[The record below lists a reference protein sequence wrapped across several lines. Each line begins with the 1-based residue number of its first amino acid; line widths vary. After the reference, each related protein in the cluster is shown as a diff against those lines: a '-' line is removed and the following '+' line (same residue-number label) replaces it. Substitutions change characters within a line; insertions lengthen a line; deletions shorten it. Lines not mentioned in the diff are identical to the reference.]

1 MVSFALGNC
10 LLNFDAVADQIQ
22 VRGKGAAPPS
32 KGKQADCADG
42 PQAVGEAEGG
52 KEQCAAAQDSE
63 SATSGS
69 ERFVYDFDLK
79 EPFPD
84 SESEEEFAVEPSG
97 STCRNKRMC
106 VRRLDA
112 DILEALWA
120 TDVESSGE
128 DAVFDESEEE

>member
-1 MVSFALGNC
+1 M
-10 LLNFDAVADQIQ
+10 LLPI
-22 VRGKGAAPPS
+22 KS
-32 KGKQADCADG
+32 KF
-42 PQAVGEAEGG
+42 EA
-52 KEQCAAAQDSE
+52 KEQRRLQKENKQIAPTDPKRSVKRKAAKSSAQPPKTVRVPLVDLNDS
-63 SATSGS
+63 
-69 ERFVYDFDLK
+69 YDFDLK

-84 SESEEEFAVEPSG
+84 SDSEEEFAVEPSG